1 MMSLKMVEKYSRI
14 VQALPADWAPGGEFV
29 PTDFTRKVLTFSF
42 LPSHSHLWCKVAYF
56 LKKYGENSKTAEG
69 EDIDV
74 GDEEGVDV
82 KEEGAMMEIGEE
94 DNEKEEKVVAGKE
107 EGMLEKMIG
116 DYGPQ
121 QEVFRKRRSNP
132 PSTA

>member
-1 MMSLKMVEKYSRI
+1 M
-14 VQALPADWAPGGEFV
+14 
-29 PTDFTRKVLTFSF
+29 
-42 LPSHSHLWCKVAYF
+42 
-56 LKKYGENSKTAEG
+56 KKYGENLKTAEG

-74 GDEEGVDV
+74 GDEEGVDA

-94 DNEKEEKVVAGKE
+94 ENEKEEKVVAGKE

>member
-1 MMSLKMVEKYSRI
+1 MEKY
-14 VQALPADWAPGGEFV
+14 GG
-29 PTDFTRKVLTFSF
+29 
-42 LPSHSHLWCKVAYF
+42 
-56 LKKYGENSKTAEG
+56 NSKTAEG

-74 GDEEGVDV
+74 EDEEGVDA

-94 DNEKEEKVVAGKE
+94 ENEKEEKVVAGKE

>member
-1 MMSLKMVEKYSRI
+1 ME
-14 VQALPADWAPGGEFV
+14 
-29 PTDFTRKVLTFSF
+29 
-42 LPSHSHLWCKVAYF
+42 
-56 LKKYGENSKTAEG
+56 KYGENSKTAEG

-74 GDEEGVDV
+74 EDEEGVDV

-94 DNEKEEKVVAGKE
+94 ENEKEEKVVAGKE

-132 PSTA
+132 PSTV

>member
-1 MMSLKMVEKYSRI
+1 M
-14 VQALPADWAPGGEFV
+14 
-29 PTDFTRKVLTFSF
+29 
-42 LPSHSHLWCKVAYF
+42 
-56 LKKYGENSKTAEG
+56 KKYGENSETAEG

-74 GDEEGVDV
+74 GDEEGVDA

-94 DNEKEEKVVAGKE
+94 ENEKEEKVVAGKE

>member
-1 MMSLKMVEKYSRI
+1 M
-14 VQALPADWAPGGEFV
+14 
-29 PTDFTRKVLTFSF
+29 
-42 LPSHSHLWCKVAYF
+42 
-56 LKKYGENSKTAEG
+56 KKYGETSKTAEG

-74 GDEEGVDV
+74 EDEEGVDV

-94 DNEKEEKVVAGKE
+94 ENEKEEKVVAGKE

>member
-1 MMSLKMVEKYSRI
+1 ME
-14 VQALPADWAPGGEFV
+14 
-29 PTDFTRKVLTFSF
+29 
-42 LPSHSHLWCKVAYF
+42 
-56 LKKYGENSKTAEG
+56 KYGENSKTAEG

-74 GDEEGVDV
+74 EDEEGVDA

-94 DNEKEEKVVAGKE
+94 ENEKEEKVVAGKE

>member
-1 MMSLKMVEKYSRI
+1 MEKY
-14 VQALPADWAPGGEFV
+14 GG
-29 PTDFTRKVLTFSF
+29 
-42 LPSHSHLWCKVAYF
+42 
-56 LKKYGENSKTAEG
+56 NSKTAEG

-74 GDEEGVDV
+74 EDEEGVDA

-94 DNEKEEKVVAGKE
+94 ENEKEEKVVAGKE
-107 EGMLEKMIG
+107 EGMLEQMIG

>member
-1 MMSLKMVEKYSRI
+1 ME
-14 VQALPADWAPGGEFV
+14 
-29 PTDFTRKVLTFSF
+29 
-42 LPSHSHLWCKVAYF
+42 
-56 LKKYGENSKTAEG
+56 KYGENSKTAEG

-74 GDEEGVDV
+74 EDEEGVDA
-82 KEEGAMMEIGEE
+82 KEEGAMMEIREE
-94 DNEKEEKVVAGKE
+94 ENEKVVAGKE

>member
-1 MMSLKMVEKYSRI
+1 ME
-14 VQALPADWAPGGEFV
+14 
-29 PTDFTRKVLTFSF
+29 
-42 LPSHSHLWCKVAYF
+42 
-56 LKKYGENSKTAEG
+56 KYGENSKTAEG

-74 GDEEGVDV
+74 EDEEGVDA

-94 DNEKEEKVVAGKE
+94 ENEKVAGKE

>member
-1 MMSLKMVEKYSRI
+1 MEKY
-14 VQALPADWAPGGEFV
+14 GG
-29 PTDFTRKVLTFSF
+29 
-42 LPSHSHLWCKVAYF
+42 
-56 LKKYGENSKTAEG
+56 NSKTAEE

-74 GDEEGVDV
+74 EDEEGVDA

-94 DNEKEEKVVAGKE
+94 ENEKEEKVVAGKE

>member
-1 MMSLKMVEKYSRI
+1 M
-14 VQALPADWAPGGEFV
+14 
-29 PTDFTRKVLTFSF
+29 
-42 LPSHSHLWCKVAYF
+42 
-56 LKKYGENSKTAEG
+56 KKYGETSKTAEG

-74 GDEEGVDV
+74 EDEEGVDA

-94 DNEKEEKVVAGKE
+94 ENEKEEKVVAGKE

>member
-1 MMSLKMVEKYSRI
+1 M
-14 VQALPADWAPGGEFV
+14 
-29 PTDFTRKVLTFSF
+29 
-42 LPSHSHLWCKVAYF
+42 
-56 LKKYGENSKTAEG
+56 KKYGGNSKTAEG

-74 GDEEGVDV
+74 EDEEGVDA

-94 DNEKEEKVVAGKE
+94 ENEKEEKVVAGKE

>member
-1 MMSLKMVEKYSRI
+1 M
-14 VQALPADWAPGGEFV
+14 
-29 PTDFTRKVLTFSF
+29 
-42 LPSHSHLWCKVAYF
+42 
-56 LKKYGENSKTAEG
+56 KKYGDNSKTAER

-74 GDEEGVDV
+74 GDEEGVDA

-94 DNEKEEKVVAGKE
+94 ENEKVVAGKE
-107 EGMLEKMIG
+107 EGMLEQMIG

>member
-1 MMSLKMVEKYSRI
+1 ME
-14 VQALPADWAPGGEFV
+14 
-29 PTDFTRKVLTFSF
+29 
-42 LPSHSHLWCKVAYF
+42 
-56 LKKYGENSKTAEG
+56 KYGENSKTAEG

-74 GDEEGVDV
+74 EDEEGVDA

-94 DNEKEEKVVAGKE
+94 ENEKVVAGKE
-107 EGMLEKMIG
+107 EGMLEQMIG

-121 QEVFRKRRSNP
+121 QKVFRKRRSNP

>member
-1 MMSLKMVEKYSRI
+1 MEKY
-14 VQALPADWAPGGEFV
+14 GG
-29 PTDFTRKVLTFSF
+29 
-42 LPSHSHLWCKVAYF
+42 
-56 LKKYGENSKTAEG
+56 NSKTAEG

-74 GDEEGVDV
+74 EDEEGVDA

-94 DNEKEEKVVAGKE
+94 EDEKVVAGKE

>member
-1 MMSLKMVEKYSRI
+1 M
-14 VQALPADWAPGGEFV
+14 
-29 PTDFTRKVLTFSF
+29 
-42 LPSHSHLWCKVAYF
+42 
-56 LKKYGENSKTAEG
+56 KKYGENSKTAEG

-74 GDEEGVDV
+74 GDEEGVDA

-94 DNEKEEKVVAGKE
+94 ESEKEEKVVAGKE

>member
-1 MMSLKMVEKYSRI
+1 M
-14 VQALPADWAPGGEFV
+14 
-29 PTDFTRKVLTFSF
+29 
-42 LPSHSHLWCKVAYF
+42 AYF
-56 LKKYGENSKTAEG
+56 LEKYGGNSKTAEG

-74 GDEEGVDV
+74 EDEEGVDA

-94 DNEKEEKVVAGKE
+94 ENEKEEKVVAGKE

>member
-1 MMSLKMVEKYSRI
+1 M
-14 VQALPADWAPGGEFV
+14 
-29 PTDFTRKVLTFSF
+29 
-42 LPSHSHLWCKVAYF
+42 
-56 LKKYGENSKTAEG
+56 
-69 EDIDV
+69 

-94 DNEKEEKVVAGKE
+94 ENEKEEKVVAGKE

-132 PSTA
+132 LSTA

>member
-1 MMSLKMVEKYSRI
+1 M
-14 VQALPADWAPGGEFV
+14 
-29 PTDFTRKVLTFSF
+29 
-42 LPSHSHLWCKVAYF
+42 
-56 LKKYGENSKTAEG
+56 KKYGETSKTAEG

-74 GDEEGVDV
+74 EDEEGVDA
-82 KEEGAMMEIGEE
+82 KEEEAMMEIGEE
-94 DNEKEEKVVAGKE
+94 ENEKVAGKE

>member
-1 MMSLKMVEKYSRI
+1 M
-14 VQALPADWAPGGEFV
+14 
-29 PTDFTRKVLTFSF
+29 
-42 LPSHSHLWCKVAYF
+42 
-56 LKKYGENSKTAEG
+56 KKYGDNSKTAER

-74 GDEEGVDV
+74 GDEEGVDA

-94 DNEKEEKVVAGKE
+94 ENEKEEKVVAGKE

-132 PSTA
+132 PSTV

>member
-1 MMSLKMVEKYSRI
+1 ME
-14 VQALPADWAPGGEFV
+14 
-29 PTDFTRKVLTFSF
+29 
-42 LPSHSHLWCKVAYF
+42 
-56 LKKYGENSKTAEG
+56 KYGENSKTAEG

-74 GDEEGVDV
+74 EDEEGVDA

-94 DNEKEEKVVAGKE
+94 ENKKEEEVVAGKE

>member
-1 MMSLKMVEKYSRI
+1 M
-14 VQALPADWAPGGEFV
+14 
-29 PTDFTRKVLTFSF
+29 
-42 LPSHSHLWCKVAYF
+42 
-56 LKKYGENSKTAEG
+56 KKYGENSKTAEG

-74 GDEEGVDV
+74 GDEEGVDA

-94 DNEKEEKVVAGKE
+94 ENEKVVAGKE
-107 EGMLEKMIG
+107 EGMLEQMIG

>member
-1 MMSLKMVEKYSRI
+1 M
-14 VQALPADWAPGGEFV
+14 
-29 PTDFTRKVLTFSF
+29 
-42 LPSHSHLWCKVAYF
+42 
-56 LKKYGENSKTAEG
+56 KKYGETSKTEEG

-74 GDEEGVDV
+74 EDEDGVDA

-94 DNEKEEKVVAGKE
+94 ENEKEEKVVAGKE

>member
-1 MMSLKMVEKYSRI
+1 ME
-14 VQALPADWAPGGEFV
+14 
-29 PTDFTRKVLTFSF
+29 
-42 LPSHSHLWCKVAYF
+42 
-56 LKKYGENSKTAEG
+56 KYGENSKTAEG
-69 EDIDV
+69 EDIDLE
-74 GDEEGVDV
+74 DEEGVDA

-94 DNEKEEKVVAGKE
+94 EKEKGVAGKE
-107 EGMLEKMIG
+107 EGMLEQMIG

>member
-1 MMSLKMVEKYSRI
+1 ME
-14 VQALPADWAPGGEFV
+14 
-29 PTDFTRKVLTFSF
+29 
-42 LPSHSHLWCKVAYF
+42 
-56 LKKYGENSKTAEG
+56 KYGENSKTAEG

-74 GDEEGVDV
+74 EDEEGVDA

>member
-1 MMSLKMVEKYSRI
+1 ME
-14 VQALPADWAPGGEFV
+14 
-29 PTDFTRKVLTFSF
+29 
-42 LPSHSHLWCKVAYF
+42 
-56 LKKYGENSKTAEG
+56 KYGENPKTAEG

-74 GDEEGVDV
+74 EDEEGVDA

-94 DNEKEEKVVAGKE
+94 ENEKVVAGKEEENEKVLAGKE

>member
-1 MMSLKMVEKYSRI
+1 M
-14 VQALPADWAPGGEFV
+14 
-29 PTDFTRKVLTFSF
+29 
-42 LPSHSHLWCKVAYF
+42 
-56 LKKYGENSKTAEG
+56 KKYGENSKTAER

-74 GDEEGVDV
+74 GDEEGVDA
-82 KEEGAMMEIGEE
+82 KEEGAMMEIEE
-94 DNEKEEKVVAGKE
+94 EENEKEEKVVAGKE

>member
-1 MMSLKMVEKYSRI
+1 M
-14 VQALPADWAPGGEFV
+14 
-29 PTDFTRKVLTFSF
+29 
-42 LPSHSHLWCKVAYF
+42 
-56 LKKYGENSKTAEG
+56 KKYGENSKTAEG

-74 GDEEGVDV
+74 EDEEGVDA

-94 DNEKEEKVVAGKE
+94 ENEKVAGKE

>member
-1 MMSLKMVEKYSRI
+1 MLTLKVVEKYSRI
-14 VQALPADWAPGGEFV
+14 IQALPADWAPGGEFV

-42 LPSHSHLWCKVAYF
+42 FYLLICSHLWCQVAYF
-56 LKKYGENSKTAEG
+56 LEKYGENSKTAEG

-74 GDEEGVDV
+74 EDEEGVDA

-94 DNEKEEKVVAGKE
+94 EKEKVVAGKE

>member
-1 MMSLKMVEKYSRI
+1 M
-14 VQALPADWAPGGEFV
+14 
-29 PTDFTRKVLTFSF
+29 
-42 LPSHSHLWCKVAYF
+42 
-56 LKKYGENSKTAEG
+56 KKYGENLKTAEG

-74 GDEEGVDV
+74 EDEEGVDA

-94 DNEKEEKVVAGKE
+94 ENEKEEKVVAGKE

>member
-1 MMSLKMVEKYSRI
+1 ME
-14 VQALPADWAPGGEFV
+14 
-29 PTDFTRKVLTFSF
+29 
-42 LPSHSHLWCKVAYF
+42 
-56 LKKYGENSKTAEG
+56 KYGENSKTAEG
-69 EDIDV
+69 EDVDV
-74 GDEEGVDV
+74 EDEEGVDA

-94 DNEKEEKVVAGKE
+94 ENEKVVAGKE
-107 EGMLEKMIG
+107 EGMLEQMIG

>member
-1 MMSLKMVEKYSRI
+1 M
-14 VQALPADWAPGGEFV
+14 D
-29 PTDFTRKVLTFSF
+29 
-42 LPSHSHLWCKVAYF
+42 
-56 LKKYGENSKTAEG
+56 KYGENSKTAER

-74 GDEEGVDV
+74 GDEEGVDA
-82 KEEGAMMEIGEE
+82 KEEGAMMEIGEKE
-94 DNEKEEKVVAGKE
+94 NEKEEKVVAGKE

-132 PSTA
+132 PSTT

>member
-1 MMSLKMVEKYSRI
+1 MKYLTCNASRES
-14 VQALPADWAPGGEFV
+14 VWGR
-29 PTDFTRKVLTFSF
+29 TR
-42 LPSHSHLWCKVAYF
+42 P
-56 LKKYGENSKTAEG
+56 KTVEG
-69 EDIDV
+69 EDVDV
-74 GDEEGVDV
+74 EDEEGVDA

-94 DNEKEEKVVAGKE
+94 EKEKVVAGKE

>member
-1 MMSLKMVEKYSRI
+1 ME
-14 VQALPADWAPGGEFV
+14 
-29 PTDFTRKVLTFSF
+29 
-42 LPSHSHLWCKVAYF
+42 
-56 LKKYGENSKTAEG
+56 KYGENSKTAEG

-74 GDEEGVDV
+74 EDEEGVDA

-94 DNEKEEKVVAGKE
+94 KDEKVVAGK

>member
-1 MMSLKMVEKYSRI
+1 ME
-14 VQALPADWAPGGEFV
+14 
-29 PTDFTRKVLTFSF
+29 
-42 LPSHSHLWCKVAYF
+42 
-56 LKKYGENSKTAEG
+56 KYGENSKTAER

-74 GDEEGVDV
+74 GDEEGVDA

-94 DNEKEEKVVAGKE
+94 ENEKEEKVVAGKE